1 MFEDQTFEEIMDR
14 MLNSISADIDTREG
28 SVIYNALA
36 PAAAE
41 LAKSYIWLD
50 TVLELVFSDTAQ
62 GEFLDRRATEAG
74 IERTAATKAVRAAE
88 FTEGITIPV
97 GSRFFVDNLYF
108 QYTADGTL
116 ECETVGE
123 AGNANISGQNL
134 LSLDTILGLQK
145 AIVKEILIPGRE
157 EEDDDSLRARY
168 FTRVRREA
176 VSANKEHYKQ
186 WAEEVDGV
194 GKAKIFPLW
203 NGDGTVKIVV
213 TNANLEPASDI
224 LISKV
229 KNYIDPEPG
238 QGEGQAPIG
247 AFVTVESAVWKEIEI
262 SAEVLPEVNS
272 SIDQVKKEIESG
284 VLNLFKKMAFEDN
297 VIRLSQINNIV
308 YNSPSVSDYADIKIN
323 GVAENLILS
332 DVEIPKLGKVTII
345 EQTR

>member
-14 MLNSISADIDTREG
+14 MLSRISADIDTREG

-62 GEFLDRRATEAG
+62 GEFLDRRAAEAG
-74 IERTAATKAVRAAE
+74 IERTAATKAVRAGE
-88 FTEGITIPV
+88 FTSGVKIPV

-116 ECETVGE
+116 ECETAGE

-134 LSLDTILGLQK
+134 LSLDTIPGLQK

-157 EEDDDSLRARY
+157 EEDDNNLRERY

-194 GKAKIFPLW
+194 GKAKVFPLW
-203 NGDGTVKIVV
+203 KGDGTVKIVV
-213 TNANLEPASDI
+213 TDAKLEPASDI
-224 LISKV
+224 LITKV
-229 KNYIDPEPG
+229 GDYIDPEPG

-247 AFVTVESAVWKEIEI
+247 AFVTVESAEWKEIEI
-262 SAEVLPEVNS
+262 SASVLPEINS
-272 SIDQVKKEIESG
+272 SIDQVKDEIEAG

-308 YNSPSVSDYADIKIN
+308 YNSPSVSDYSDIKIN
-323 GVAENLILS
+323 GLAENLVLDDI
-332 DVEIPKLGKVTII
+332 EIPKLRQVKIV

>member
-1 MFEDQTFEEIMDR
+1 M
-14 MLNSISADIDTREG
+14 
-28 SVIYNALA
+28 
-36 PAAAE
+36 
-41 LAKSYIWLD
+41 
-50 TVLELVFSDTAQ
+50 
-62 GEFLDRRATEAG
+62 
-74 IERTAATKAVRAAE
+74 
-88 FTEGITIPV
+88 
-97 GSRFFVDNLYF
+97 
-108 QYTADGTL
+108 
-116 ECETVGE
+116 
-123 AGNANISGQNL
+123 
-134 LSLDTILGLQK
+134 
-145 AIVKEILIPGRE
+145 KEILIPGRE

-176 VSANKEHYKQ
+176 VSANKAHYKQ
-186 WAEEVDGV
+186 WAEEVAGV
-194 GKAKIFPLW
+194 GKVKVFPLW

-238 QGEGQAPIG
+238 HGEGQAPIG

-272 SIDQVKKEIESG
+272 SIDQVKQEIESG

-323 GVAENLILS
+323 GVAENLVLS
-332 DVEIPKLGKVTII
+332 DVEIPKLGQVNII

>member
-14 MLNSISADIDTREG
+14 MLSRISADIDTREG

-62 GEFLDRRATEAG
+62 GEFLDRRAAEAG
-74 IERTAATKAVRAAE
+74 IERTAATKAVRAGE
-88 FTEGITIPV
+88 FTSGVKIPV

-116 ECETVGE
+116 ECETAGE

-134 LSLDTILGLQK
+134 LSLDTIPGLQK

-157 EEDDDSLRARY
+157 EEDDNNLRERY

-194 GKAKIFPLW
+194 GKAKVFPLW
-203 NGDGTVKIVV
+203 KGDGTVKIVV
-213 TNANLEPASDI
+213 TDAKLEPASEI
-224 LISKV
+224 LITKV
-229 KNYIDPEPG
+229 SDYIDPEPG

-247 AFVTVESAVWKEIEI
+247 AFVTVESAEWKEIEI
-262 SAEVLPEVNS
+262 SASVLPEINS
-272 SIDQVKKEIESG
+272 SIDQVKDEIEAG
-284 VLNLFKKMAFEDN
+284 VLNLFKKMAFEDK

-308 YNSPSVSDYADIKIN
+308 YNSPSVSDYSDIKIN
-323 GVAENLILS
+323 GLAENLVLDDI
-332 DVEIPKLGKVTII
+332 EIPKLRQVTIV

>member
-1 MFEDQTFEEIMDR
+1 M
-14 MLNSISADIDTREG
+14 
-28 SVIYNALA
+28 
-36 PAAAE
+36 
-41 LAKSYIWLD
+41 
-50 TVLELVFSDTAQ
+50 
-62 GEFLDRRATEAG
+62 
-74 IERTAATKAVRAAE
+74 
-88 FTEGITIPV
+88 
-97 GSRFFVDNLYF
+97 
-108 QYTADGTL
+108 
-116 ECETVGE
+116 
-123 AGNANISGQNL
+123 
-134 LSLDTILGLQK
+134 
-145 AIVKEILIPGRE
+145 
-157 EEDDDSLRARY
+157 
-168 FTRVRREA
+168 
-176 VSANKEHYKQ
+176 
-186 WAEEVDGV
+186 
-194 GKAKIFPLW
+194 PLW

-247 AFVTVESAVWKEIEI
+247 AFVESAVWKEIEI

>member
-14 MLNSISADIDTREG
+14 MLARVSADIDTREG
-28 SVIYNALA
+28 SVIYSALA

-62 GEFLDRRATEAG
+62 GEFLDRRAAEAG
-74 IERTAATKAVRAAE
+74 IERTAATKAVRAGE
-88 FTEGITIPV
+88 FTAGVKIPV

-116 ECETVGE
+116 ECETAGE

-134 LSLDTILGLQK
+134 LSLDTIPGLQK

-157 EEDDDSLRARY
+157 EEDDDNLRERY
-168 FTRVRREA
+168 FIRVRREA

-194 GKAKIFPLW
+194 GKAKVFPLW
-203 NGDGTVKIVV
+203 RGDGTVKIIV
-213 TNANLEPASDI
+213 TDAKLEPASDI
-224 LISKV
+224 LIAKV
-229 KNYIDPEPG
+229 KDYIDPEPG

-247 AFVTVESAVWKEIEI
+247 AFVTVESAEWKEIEI
-262 SAEVLPEVNS
+262 SASVLPEINS
-272 SIDQVKKEIESG
+272 SIDQVKAEIEAG

-308 YNSPSVSDYADIKIN
+308 YNSPSVSDYSDIKIN
-323 GVAENLILS
+323 GLAENLVLDDI
-332 DVEIPKLGKVTII
+332 EIPKLRQVTIV

>member
-1 MFEDQTFEEIMDR
+1 MFEDQTFEEIMER
-14 MLNSISADIDTREG
+14 MLSRISADIDTREG

-74 IERTAATKAVRAAE
+74 IERLAATKAVRAGE
-88 FTEGITIPV
+88 FTPGITIPT
-97 GSRFFVDNLYF
+97 GSRFFADNLYF

-116 ECETVGE
+116 ECETAGE

-134 LSLDTILGLQK
+134 LSLDTIPGLEK
-145 AIVKEILIPGRE
+145 AIVKDILIPGRE
-157 EEDDDSLRARY
+157 EERDDSLRDRY

-176 VSANKEHYKQ
+176 VSANKQHYKQ

-203 NGDGTVKIVV
+203 NGEGTVKIVI
-213 TNANLEPASDI
+213 TNATLEPASDI
-224 LISKV
+224 LVKKV
-229 KNYIDPEPG
+229 KDAIDPKEG
-238 QGEGQAPIG
+238 QGEGEAPIG
-247 AFVTVESAVWKEIEI
+247 AFVTVESAVWKEVEI
-262 SAEVLPEVNS
+262 SAEVLPELNR
-272 SIDQVKKEIESG
+272 SIEDVKADIEAG
-284 VLNLFKKMAFEDN
+284 VLQLFKKMAFEDN

-308 YNSPSVSDYADIKIN
+308 YNASSVSDYADIKIN
-323 GVAENLILS
+323 GLAENLVLN
-332 DVEIPKLGKVTII
+332 DVEIPKLGQVNII

>member
-14 MLNSISADIDTREG
+14 MLSRISADIDTREG

-62 GEFLDRRATEAG
+62 GEFLDRRAAEAG
-74 IERTAATKAVRAAE
+74 IERTVATKAVRAGE
-88 FTEGITIPV
+88 FTSGVKIPV

-116 ECETVGE
+116 ECETAGE

-134 LSLDTILGLQK
+134 LSLDTIPGLQK

-157 EEDDDSLRARY
+157 EEDDNNLRERY

-194 GKAKIFPLW
+194 GKAKVFPLW
-203 NGDGTVKIVV
+203 KGDGTVKIVV
-213 TNANLEPASDI
+213 TDAKLEPASDI
-224 LISKV
+224 LITKV
-229 KNYIDPEPG
+229 SDYIDPEPG

-247 AFVTVESAVWKEIEI
+247 AFVTVESAEWKEIEI
-262 SAEVLPEVNS
+262 SASVLPEINS
-272 SIDQVKKEIESG
+272 SIDQVKDEIEAG

-308 YNSPSVSDYADIKIN
+308 YNSPSVSDYSDIKIN
-323 GVAENLILS
+323 GLAENLVLDDI
-332 DVEIPKLGKVTII
+332 EIPKLRQVTIV

>member
-1 MFEDQTFEEIMDR
+1 MFEDQTFEEIMER

-62 GEFLDRRATEAG
+62 GEFLDRRAAEAG
-74 IERTAATKAVRAAE
+74 IERTAATKAVRAGE
-88 FTEGITIPV
+88 FTAGVRIPE
-97 GSRFFVDNLYF
+97 GSRFYVDNLYF
-108 QYTADGTL
+108 QYTGDGTL
-116 ECETVGE
+116 VCETPGE
-123 AGNANISGQNL
+123 AGNANLTGRNL
-134 LSLDTILGLQK
+134 LSLDTIPGLEK

-157 EEDDDSLRARY
+157 EEGDDSLRERY

-176 VSANKEHYKQ
+176 VSANKMHYKE

-203 NGDGTVKIVV
+203 NGEGTVKIVV
-213 TNANLEPASDI
+213 TNANLEPASEI
-224 LISKV
+224 LIQKV
-229 KNYIDPEPG
+229 KDYIDPEPG

-247 AFVTVESAVWKEIEI
+247 AVVTVESAVWKAVEI
-262 SAEVLPEVNS
+262 SAEVLPEVNH
-272 SIDQVKKEIESG
+272 SIDEVKTEIQEG

-297 VIRLSQINNIV
+297 IIRLSQINNIV
-308 YNSPSVSDYADIKIN
+308 YNSPSVSDYSNIKIN
-323 GVAENLILS
+323 GTSENLVLS
-332 DVEIPKLGKVTII
+332 DVEIPKLGQVKII

>member
-14 MLNSISADIDTREG
+14 MLSRISADIDTREG

-74 IERTAATKAVRAAE
+74 IERTAATKAVRAGE
-88 FTEGITIPV
+88 FTSGVKIPV

-116 ECETVGE
+116 ECETAGE

-134 LSLDTILGLQK
+134 LSLDTIPGLQK
-145 AIVKEILIPGRE
+145 AIMKEILIPGRE
-157 EEDDDSLRARY
+157 EEDDNNLRERY

-194 GKAKIFPLW
+194 GKAKVFPLW
-203 NGDGTVKIVV
+203 KGDGTVKIVV
-213 TNANLEPASDI
+213 TDAKLEPASDI
-224 LISKV
+224 LITKV
-229 KNYIDPEPG
+229 SDYIDPEPG

-247 AFVTVESAVWKEIEI
+247 AFVTVESAEWKEIEI
-262 SAEVLPEVNS
+262 SASVLPEINS
-272 SIDQVKKEIESG
+272 SIDQVKDEIEAG
-284 VLNLFKKMAFEDN
+284 VLNLFKKMAFEDK

-308 YNSPSVSDYADIKIN
+308 YNSPSVSDYSDIKIN
-323 GVAENLILS
+323 GLAENLVLDDI
-332 DVEIPKLGKVTII
+332 EIPKLRQVTIV

>member
-1 MFEDQTFEEIMDR
+1 MFEDQTFEEIMER
-14 MLNSISADIDTREG
+14 MLNSLSADIDTREG

-62 GEFLDRRATEAG
+62 GEFLDRRAAEAG
-74 IERTAATKAVRAAE
+74 IERTAATKAVRAGE
-88 FTEGITIPV
+88 FTAGVRIPE
-97 GSRFFVDNLYF
+97 GSRFYVDNLYF
-108 QYTADGTL
+108 QYTRDGTL
-116 ECETVGE
+116 VCETPGE
-123 AGNANISGQNL
+123 AGNANLTGRNL
-134 LSLDTILGLQK
+134 LSLDTIPGLEK

-157 EEDDDSLRARY
+157 EEGDDSLRERY

-176 VSANKEHYKQ
+176 VSANKMHYKE

-203 NGDGTVKIVV
+203 NGEGTVKIVV
-213 TNANLEPASDI
+213 TNANLEPASEI
-224 LISKV
+224 LIQKV
-229 KNYIDPEPG
+229 KDYIDPEPG

-247 AFVTVESAVWKEIEI
+247 AVVTVESAVWKEVEI
-262 SAEVLPEVNS
+262 SAEVLPEVNH
-272 SIDQVKKEIESG
+272 SIDEVKTEIQEG

-297 VIRLSQINNIV
+297 TIRLSQINNIV
-308 YNSPSVSDYADIKIN
+308 YNSPSVSDYSNIKIN
-323 GVAENLILS
+323 GTSENLVLS
-332 DVEIPKLGKVTII
+332 DVEIPKLGQVKII

>member
-1 MFEDQTFEEIMDR
+1 MFEDQTFEEIMER

-62 GEFLDRRATEAG
+62 GEFLDRRAAEAG
-74 IERTAATKAVRAAE
+74 IERTAATKAVRAGE
-88 FTEGITIPV
+88 FTAGIRIPE
-97 GSRFFVDNLYF
+97 GSRFYVDNLYF
-108 QYTADGTL
+108 QYTRDGTL
-116 ECETVGE
+116 VCETPGE
-123 AGNANISGQNL
+123 AGNANLTGRNL
-134 LSLDTILGLQK
+134 LSLDTIPGLEK

-157 EEDDDSLRARY
+157 EEGDDSLRERY

-176 VSANKEHYKQ
+176 VSANKMHYKE

-213 TNANLEPASDI
+213 TNANLEPASEI
-224 LISKV
+224 LIQKV
-229 KNYIDPEPG
+229 KDYIDPEPG

-247 AFVTVESAVWKEIEI
+247 AVVTVESAVWKEVEI
-262 SAEVLPEVNS
+262 SAEVLPEVNH
-272 SIDQVKKEIESG
+272 SIDEVKTEIQEG

-297 VIRLSQINNIV
+297 IIRLSQINNIV
-308 YNSPSVSDYADIKIN
+308 YNSPSVSDYSNIKIN
-323 GVAENLILS
+323 GTSENLVLS
-332 DVEIPKLGKVTII
+332 DVEIPKLGQVNII

>member
-1 MFEDQTFEEIMDR
+1 MFEDQTFEVILDR

-74 IERTAATKAVRAAE
+74 IERTAATKAVRAGE
-88 FTEGITIPV
+88 FTEGVTIPV
-97 GSRFFVDNLYF
+97 GSRFYVDNLYF

-116 ECETVGE
+116 ECETAGE

-134 LSLDTILGLQK
+134 LSLDTIPGLQK

-157 EEDDDSLRARY
+157 EEDDDSLRERY

-176 VSANKEHYKQ
+176 VSANKAHYKQ

-247 AFVTVESAVWKEIEI
+247 AFVTVESAVWKEVEI

-272 SIDQVKKEIESG
+272 SIDQVKQEIESG
-284 VLNLFKKMAFEDN
+284 VLNLFKKIAFEDN

-323 GVAENLILS
+323 GLAENLVLS
-332 DVEIPKLGKVTII
+332 DVEIPKLGQVNII